1 MSFMTRFILAAA
13 FCLMA
18 VFPAAAQSADGDAPA
33 STTEQSP
40 SSTAPTS
47 DRDARVKVPTSFME
61 ACAEKIENRGR
72 LRFCGTYF
80 REKLGTEADALLYLR
95 DRITRLRANHEASS
109 AEKYQSFLQAI
120 YIVAF
125 LTIASIVLIAGDRR
139 IGGTAKWAAL
149 ASSAALLVMVVIVAM
164 GWLGKYRAEYAA
176 QVELG
181 ILRDRIETEA
191 AQAIATNQQITPEMV
206 RRWTEDFSEI
216 GRRFA
221 HNYSDATVIPEVD
234 RLGN

>member
-1 MSFMTRFILAAA
+1 MPKLTRFFLAIAL
-13 FCLMA
+13 CLA
-18 VFPAAAQSADGDAPA
+18 TLRPAAAQPADQD
-33 STTEQSP
+33 TRV
-40 SSTAPTS
+40 PT
-47 DRDARVKVPTSFME
+47 PTSFLE
-61 ACAEKIENRGR
+61 ACAEKIESRGR
-72 LRFCGTYF
+72 LRFCDTYF

-95 DRITRLRANHEASS
+95 DRITRLRAGHEASS

-125 LTIASIVLIAGDRR
+125 LTIASIVLIASDRR
-139 IGGTAKWAAL
+139 IGGTAKWAGL
-149 ASSAALLVMVVIVAM
+149 TSTAALLVMVVIVAM

-191 AQAIATNQQITPEMV
+191 AQAIATGQQITPDMV

-221 HNYSDATVIPEVD
+221 ESYGQATVLPEVD
-234 RLGN
+234 RFGN

>member
-1 MSFMTRFILAAA
+1 MSLLTRLLLVLTLSFLAV
-13 FCLMA
+13 L
-18 VFPAAAQSADGDAPA
+18 PAAAQTADID
-33 STTEQSP
+33 SRV
-40 SSTAPTS
+40 PT
-47 DRDARVKVPTSFME
+47 PTSFLE
-61 ACAEKIENRGR
+61 ACAEKIESRGR

-95 DRITRLRANHEASS
+95 DRITRLRAGHEASS

-125 LTIASIVLIAGDRR
+125 LTIASIVLIASDKR
-139 IGGTAKWAAL
+139 ISGTAKWAGL
-149 ASSAALLVMVVIVAM
+149 TSTAALLVMVVIVAM

-176 QVELG
+176 QFELG

-191 AQAIATNQQITPEMV
+191 AQAIATGHQITPDMV
-206 RRWTEDFSEI
+206 RRWTENFSEI

-221 HNYSDATVIPEVD
+221 ENYGEATVLPELD
-234 RLGN
+234 RFSQ